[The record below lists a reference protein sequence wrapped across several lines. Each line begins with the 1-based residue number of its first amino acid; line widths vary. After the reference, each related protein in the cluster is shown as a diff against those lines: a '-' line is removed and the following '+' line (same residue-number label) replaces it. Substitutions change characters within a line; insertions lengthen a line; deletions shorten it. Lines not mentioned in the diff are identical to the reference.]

1 MEDERLMTV
10 QDYDD
15 YLSLALSSA
24 EDPSVAKAL
33 EEASEET
40 EAEETSEN
48 EAPAEE
54 TPEPAA
60 EKSGEEV
67 NEQ

>member
-15 YLSLALSSA
+15 YLALALSSA

-40 EAEETSEN
+40 SY
-48 EAPAEE
+48 
-54 TPEPAA
+54 
-60 EKSGEEV
+60 SL
-67 NEQ
+67 